1 MRCTICNV
9 LLNEFESTK
18 KYAHWHQRAG
28 EYLDICSKCEKEIN
42 QTVNF
47 VVDFNAEM
55 LDHDTLTDEEFNDD
69 DY

>member
-1 MRCTICNV
+1 MRCTICDV

-18 KYAHWHQRAG
+18 KYAQWHECAG

-47 VVDFNAEM
+47 VVDFNAAM
-55 LDHDTLTDEEFNDD
+55 LDHDIISEEDLYD
-69 DY
+69 GT

>member
-1 MRCTICNV
+1 MRCTICDV

-18 KYAHWHQRAG
+18 KYAQWHALAG

-47 VVDFNAEM
+47 VVDFNAAM
-55 LDHDTLTDEEFNDD
+55 LDYDTISEDD
-69 DY
+69 LYDGT

>member
-18 KYAHWHQRAG
+18 KYAQWHELAG

-47 VVDFNAEM
+47 VVDFNAAM
-55 LDHDTLTDEEFNDD
+55 LDYDTISEDD
-69 DY
+69 LYDGT

>member
-1 MRCTICNV
+1 MRCTICDV

-18 KYAHWHQRAG
+18 KYAQWHALAG

-47 VVDFNAEM
+47 VVDFNAAM
-55 LDHDTLTDEEFNDD
+55 LDHDTISEDD
-69 DY
+69 SYDGT

>member
-1 MRCTICNV
+1 MRCTICDV

-18 KYAHWHQRAG
+18 KHPQWHERAG

-55 LDHDTLTDEEFNDD
+55 LDHDINYEEDLDNDT
-69 DY
+69 